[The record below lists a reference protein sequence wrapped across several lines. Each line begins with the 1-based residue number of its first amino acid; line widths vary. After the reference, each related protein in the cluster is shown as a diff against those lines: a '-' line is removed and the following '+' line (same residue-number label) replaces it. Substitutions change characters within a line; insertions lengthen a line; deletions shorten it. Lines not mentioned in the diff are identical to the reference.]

1 MALYPAGSSQSAAT
15 PKPGPGEEGRERPGA
30 GAGPPVAAGL
40 RELLRAV
47 PSAALRQERGFAL
60 RGRWLLQ
67 CWHAVTMDGFPFCSS
82 VFREPDCCCSASCL
96 KSGWKRSRV
105 SQSPAGDGVLRQ
117 ALEVC
122 AAAKCAEGCVLPGSP
137 RCPGVTAAGVGHAAV
152 REEPSPPRAALRGSR
167 WSRRPQ
173 RAAASLPEQ

>member
-1 MALYPAGSSQSAAT
+1 M
-15 PKPGPGEEGRERPGA
+15 
-30 GAGPPVAAGL
+30 
-40 RELLRAV
+40 
-47 PSAALRQERGFAL
+47 

-117 ALEVC
+117 ALQVC
-122 AAAKCAEGCVLPGSP
+122 AAAKCECGRWGRTLQGDKP
-137 RCPGVTAAGVGHAAV
+137 
-152 REEPSPPRAALRGSR
+152 LRNTCGGD
-167 WSRRPQ
+167 
-173 RAAASLPEQ
+173 